1 MASTR
6 SSLWHQPDF
15 LKLWAGQTISI
26 FGSGITGYALPL
38 TALLVLGAGASDMG
52 WLYAVESAPV
62 LLFGMFAGVWVDR
75 FRRRPLL
82 IGADLGRAGLLAC
95 IPLLAWLSALRME
108 HLYIVAAA
116 TGVLTLVFDVAHRSF
131 VPDLVGRDRV
141 LEANSR
147 FATVEAV
154 AEIGTP
160 GLTGALV
167 QVIAAPTAILL
178 DAASFVVSAVCVL
191 GIRQPEPPRA
201 PTSERQHVWSD
212 IAEGL
217 RAVGANATLRALA
230 GSEALRNFFGSFLAT
245 LYLLF
250 GLRELGLSPVL
261 VGITVGVGGVSNL
274 LGTLVVQRATHRFGS
289 GRTIVSAVLVGCLT
303 PLLIAIAP
311 GRPVEGFVLLL
322 VAQALDF
329 IHPLY
334 NVNTLTLRQVITA
347 DDLLGRVN
355 ATFHVLVRGVFPIG
369 ALASGMLGDAIGLR
383 PTLLVAAAGFV
394 ISAVLLTRS
403 PMEHKL

>member
-6 SSLWHQPDF
+6 SSLWHQPNF

-26 FGSGITGYALPL
+26 FGSGITGCALPL

-82 IGADLGRAGLLAC
+82 VGADLGRAGLLAC
-95 IPLLAWLSALRME
+95 IPLLAWLAGLRME

-116 TGVLTLVFDVAHRSF
+116 TGVLTLAFDVAHRSF

-154 AEIGTP
+154 AKIGTP

-201 PTSERQHVWSD
+201 PTTERQHVWSD

-230 GSEALRNFFGSFLAT
+230 GSEALRNFFCSFLAT

-250 GLRELGLSPVL
+250 GVRELGLSPVL

-274 LGTLVVQRATHRFGS
+274 LGTLVVQRATD
-289 GRTIVSAVLVGCLT
+289 RTPAV
-303 PLLIAIAP
+303 A
-311 GRPVEGFVLLL
+311 RW
-322 VAQALDF
+322 
-329 IHPLY
+329 
-334 NVNTLTLRQVITA
+334 
-347 DDLLGRVN
+347 
-355 ATFHVLVRGVFPIG
+355 
-369 ALASGMLGDAIGLR
+369 
-383 PTLLVAAAGFV
+383 
-394 ISAVLLTRS
+394 
-403 PMEHKL
+403 